1 MVYKVLTFLSHGI
14 LSFLLGEKK
23 KSHIMIFYSKIHVKE
38 FKKNQTMLFAHET
51 NLLQR
56 KQFLKDPVVI
66 YFEKGRFHLRDG
78 VTDSQIKQTFL

>member
-1 MVYKVLTFLSHGI
+1 
-14 LSFLLGEKK
+14 
-23 KSHIMIFYSKIHVKE
+23 
-38 FKKNQTMLFAHET
+38 MLFAHET

-78 VTDSQIKQTFL
+78 ATDSQVKQTFL